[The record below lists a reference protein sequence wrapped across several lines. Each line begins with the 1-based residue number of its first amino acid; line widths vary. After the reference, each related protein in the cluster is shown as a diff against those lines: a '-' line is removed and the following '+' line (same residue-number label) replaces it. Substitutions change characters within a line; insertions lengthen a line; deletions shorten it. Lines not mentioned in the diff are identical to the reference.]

1 MRNRQKFLTGATQ
14 LILTIIASV
23 LLGSEF
29 GWKIGV
35 AAGFIAWSLTPIQ
48 EA

>member
-1 MRNRQKFLTGATQ
+1 MSDRQKVLTGATQ

-29 GWKIGV
+29 GWKVG
-35 AAGFIAWSLTPIQ
+35 AAVGFITWSLMPIQ
-48 EA
+48 EG